1 MRSRGLSAARLRV
14 VGFVLVALG
23 AVSSAMA
30 VAQAPTARAAVDM
43 STLTRV
49 VLLEAVSWAA
59 VPIFAWLLWRGFR
72 RTPRRGRYALWLALL
87 AVITEVPYDLATSGR
102 VWDPSSQNPVFALLV
117 GFIVMWALD
126 HLLQG
131 PRRNVGLA
139 VLVCIAGI
147 LWLVI
152 FNVGLRLGVAPM
164 GVVLLLFCLV
174 FYFLHARE
182 NTMMMV
188 GGTLGAL
195 ALIFPA
201 LGMLLLHFRRQ
212 DSAGDSGDASADE
225 AAGAVGTADAP
236 RFPRDLL
243 FGLYPV
249 GLLAAG
255 VIAVLS

>member
-1 MRSRGLSAARLRV
+1 MSAARLRV

-23 AVSSAMA
+23 AVSSAIA
-30 VAQAPTARAAVDM
+30 VAQTPAAGSAVDM

-72 RTPRRGRYALWLALL
+72 RAQRRGRYALWLALL
-87 AVITEVPYDLATSGR
+87 AVVTELPYDLATSGR
-102 VWDPSSQNPVFALLV
+102 AWDPSSQNPVFALLI

-126 HLLQG
+126 HLLRG
-131 PRRNVGLA
+131 PRRNAGVA

-152 FNVGLRLGVAPM
+152 FDVGVRLGIVPM

-174 FYFLHARE
+174 FYFLHSRE

-201 LGMLLLHFRRQ
+201 LGMLLLHFRRDESGDGATA
-212 DSAGDSGDASADE
+212 DSADSIAGDSAV
-225 AAGAVGTADAP
+225 AAGSP
-236 RFPRDLL
+236 LFPLFPRDLL
-243 FGLYPV
+243 YGLYPL
-249 GLLAAG
+249 GLLVAG
-255 VIAVLS
+255 LIGVLS